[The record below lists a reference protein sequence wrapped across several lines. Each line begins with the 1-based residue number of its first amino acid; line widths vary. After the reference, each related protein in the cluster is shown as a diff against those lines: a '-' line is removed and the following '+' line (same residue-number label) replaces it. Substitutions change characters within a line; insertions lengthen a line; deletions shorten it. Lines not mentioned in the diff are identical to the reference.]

1 MRPYYDAL
9 YRMNVGV
16 DILSPSSTAN
26 LSDYKLIYPKDWDD
40 YAKTR
45 DVFNREWNAMLGL

>member
-1 MRPYYDAL
+1 MILP
-9 YRMNVGV
+9 RMPTGQK
-16 DILSPSSTAN
+16 

-45 DVFNREWNAMLGL
+45 DVFNKEWNAMLGL

>member
-1 MRPYYDAL
+1 MPT
-9 YRMNVGV
+9 GQK
-16 DILSPSSTAN
+16 

-45 DVFNREWNAMLGL
+45 DVFNKEWNAMLGLCLACGHPSRRELRASSR